1 MATQVFPSLVHLLD
15 ARTAEDPYRTLYTF
29 VSDTG
34 YDHPWSRLYLHER
47 ARAIAGGLRSETRAG
62 DRALL
67 LYPPGP
73 EFIAAFM
80 GCLYAGVIA
89 VPAYP
94 PDPSPLSPSLNR
106 LKIIA
111 RDSSASICLTTA
123 GIATALPK
131 MGSIVVIATD
141 DLAAQENVDDLCLP
155 DVNGETVAFLQ
166 YTSGSTGSPKGVV
179 VTHGNLLA
187 NEEQIQQAFGATPQ
201 DIGVGWLPLYH
212 DMGLIG
218 LVLQPLYAGVS
229 CYLMSPLTFL
239 KRPSRWLEV
248 IAETHATI
256 SGAPN
261 FAYDLVLRKVP
272 EELRSGFDLSAWRI
286 AFNGAEPVRAD
297 TMSLFSQAFAP
308 SGFDPRAFFPCYG
321 LAESTLLVSAG
332 GNFVGP
338 VVKTFDRDALLQRR
352 VKPSEGGVLLVSSGS
367 AVPRHEVRIV
377 HPETRRVCES
387 DEIGEIWVSGPSV
400 AAGYWGQPELSSKT
414 FDARLDESDE
424 SRAFL
429 RTGDLGFLDGSDLYV
444 AGRIKDLII
453 IRGRNHYPQD
463 IEASVERSHHR
474 IRPGCTA
481 AFGLDR
487 NGAEAL
493 AVVAEI
499 GRAHTG
505 MDLDEVVDAVRSAV
519 SRDHALEVNEL
530 ALVPFAT
537 LPKTSSGK
545 IRRSAA
551 KESFLRGEWPPA
563 FTSRSPQEEET
574 STTLPREAPTK
585 EQVASWLIDR
595 LSATLGSPERVDRR
609 RPFADY
615 GVGSASMVAI
625 VGDLERFVGRPLPA
639 TLLYEYSTID
649 RLATHLSGDSGD
661 VPPLTT
667 RARMR
672 KAGRHQPGDQGDSG

>member
-1 MATQVFPSLVHLLD
+1 MATQAFPSLVHLLD
-15 ARTAEDPYRTLYTF
+15 ARAAEDPDRVLYTF

-34 YDHPWSRLYLHER
+34 YDPSWSRRHLHER
-47 ARAIAGGLRSETRAG
+47 ARSIASTLRLTVRRG

-67 LYPPGP
+67 LYPPGT

-80 GCLYAGVIA
+80 GCLGAGVIA

-94 PDPSPLSPSLNR
+94 PDPSPLSPSINR
-106 LKIIA
+106 LEIIV

-123 GIATALPK
+123 RIAQALPK
-131 MGSIVVIATD
+131 MGSMAVIATD
-141 DLAAQENVDDLCLP
+141 ELAAQEDADELQLA
-155 DVNGETVAFLQ
+155 DIDRDTVAFLQ

-187 NEEQIQQAFGATPQ
+187 NEEQIQHAFGATPQ
-201 DIGVGWLPLYH
+201 DVGVGWLPLYH

-218 LVLQPLYAGVS
+218 LVLQPLYAGMS

-248 IAETHATI
+248 IADTHATI

-261 FAYDLVLRKVP
+261 FAYDLVLRKTP
-272 EELRSGFDLSAWRI
+272 EELRDGLDLSTWRI

-297 TMSLFSQAFAP
+297 TMSLFSNFFAP

-332 GNFVGP
+332 RRLAGSVM
-338 VVKTFDRDALLQRR
+338 KAFDRDALLQRR
-352 VKPSEGGVLLVSSGS
+352 VKSSTGGHILVSSGAAIPDHS
-367 AVPRHEVRIV
+367 VRIV
-377 HPETRRVCES
+377 HPDRLRICLP
-387 DEIGEIWVSGPSV
+387 DEVGEIWVSGPSV
-400 AAGYWGQPELSSKT
+400 AAGYWGQPDLSSKT
-414 FDARLDESDE
+414 FDARLDENGE
-424 SRAFL
+424 SRTYL

-444 AGRIKDLII
+444 AGRIKDVII

-463 IEASVERSHHR
+463 IEATVERSHPR

-481 AFGLDR
+481 AFGVDR

-493 AVVAEI
+493 AIVAET
-499 GRAHTG
+499 GRAHKG
-505 MDLDEVVDAVRSAV
+505 MNLDEVVDAVRAAV
-519 SRDHALEVNEL
+519 SREHALEVHEL
-530 ALVPFAT
+530 ALTPFGT

-545 IRRSAA
+545 IRRGAA
-551 KESFLRGEWPPA
+551 KEAFLRGEWLPT
-563 FTSRSPQEEET
+563 FTSRTRRNEET
-574 STTLPREAPTK
+574 SRTLPPEGPTK
-585 EQVASWLIDR
+585 EQVASWLVER

-609 RPFADY
+609 LPFADY

-625 VGDLERFVGRPLPA
+625 VGDLEHFVGRALPA
-639 TLLYEYSTID
+639 TLLYEHSTIE
-649 RLATHLSGDSGD
+649 RLATHLSGEGGD
-661 VPPLTT
+661 APPLTT
-667 RARMR
+667 RASMR
-672 KAGRHQPGDQGDSG
+672 KSSRHEPADKGDLG